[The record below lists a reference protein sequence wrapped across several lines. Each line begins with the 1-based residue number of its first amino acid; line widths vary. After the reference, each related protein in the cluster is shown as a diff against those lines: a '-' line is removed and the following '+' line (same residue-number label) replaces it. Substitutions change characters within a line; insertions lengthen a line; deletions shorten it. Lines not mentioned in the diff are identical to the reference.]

1 MLRLLCCCFVSS
13 DSLGERQPLL
23 QPGSPSEVTE
33 AESAR
38 RAPSAHNGK
47 PDAPIVKRSGK
58 LVMRRVNVPELD
70 HRFTDMAE
78 IFNEQQAH
86 YEAMVGHIRKL
97 KQSCDIT
104 DVDNLAVAECIG
116 ALRKEHETTYRVSL
130 KMKGYDFSL
139 ILDPVG
145 PEGETEEEPLPL
157 ALQRAQN
164 EFRGISDSAK
174 ATVSKGAKLLQLM
187 DWLLRS
193 NSQMVEQ
200 VKGAAETYQE
210 QGRLNDNLEE
220 NIKEVRRAKELSQRY
235 RKQADE
241 VYTEAVQIAGIDV

>member
-1 MLRLLCCCFVSS
+1 MLRLLCCCCVSS

-38 RAPSAHNGK
+38 RPPSAHN
-47 PDAPIVKRSGK
+47 DAPTVKRSGK

-70 HRFTDMAE
+70 QRFTDMAE
-78 IFNEQQAH
+78 IFNEQQEH
-86 YEAMVGHIRKL
+86 YEALVGHIRKL
-97 KQSCDIT
+97 KQSCDST
-104 DVDNLAVAECIG
+104 DVDNLAFAECIG
-116 ALRKEHETTYRVSL
+116 TIRKEQETTYRVSL

-145 PEGETEEEPLPL
+145 PEGETEEEPLPPS
-157 ALQRAQN
+157 LQRVQN
-164 EFRGISDSAK
+164 EFRGISGSAK
-174 ATVSKGAKLLQLM
+174 ATVSKGAKLLQLI

-235 RKQADE
+235 KKQADE
-241 VYTEAVQIAGIDV
+241 VYTEAAQIAGIAV